1 VGKTLRSVTPRVGL
15 VFFGVNDLNSN
26 EILWMMFCP
35 KSLDSWRESANLVIP
50 GDELDCLPGIEVHV
64 S

>member
-35 KSLDSWRESANLVIP
+35 KCLDSWRESANLVIP
-50 GDELDCLPGIEVHV
+50 GDELDCLLGIEVHV